1 MSSLENIEKK
11 IIEGTKLAIQRLIE
25 KEKKEDGYLVF
36 SDKGKVIKVKARD
49 IKL

>member
-1 MSSLENIEKK
+1 MPSLENIEKK

-36 SDKGKVIKVKARD
+36 SENGKVIKVRAKD